1 MPFVCDMGSQAKVFF
16 VKLIV
21 TFHAKGQADSLTL
34 AFLVEIKAM
43 PAVKRLARSL
53 NGRSVTGNHHQ
64 KTNKVRL
71 FQRENIYDLKTFITK
86 RQPAM
91 KS

>member
-1 MPFVCDMGSQAKVFF
+1 M
-16 VKLIV
+16 KLIV

-71 FQRENIYDLKTFITK
+71 FQSENIYDLKTFITK